1 MSEFAT
7 LSLAGI
13 KSRLGGFDVSSEN
26 KIQIE
31 LPKTHTKSDVARAQ
45 KDCEILGAILKSQ
58 PERVVELLQA
68 ARSNE
73 REKAQKLARELG
85 LAEEAFQAQEGGLVG
100 LVIVILLI
108 MIVAGAKPA
117 Q

>member
-7 LSLAGI
+7 LSIAGL
-13 KSRLGGFDVSSEN
+13 KSRLGEFEISSEN
-26 KIQIE
+26 RVQIE
-31 LPKTHTKSDVARAQ
+31 LPKTHAKADVARAQ
-45 KDCEILGAILKSQ
+45 RDCEILGAILKSN

-85 LAEEAFQAQEGGLVG
+85 LTEDAFLAQEGGFVG
-100 LVIVILLI
+100 LVIVIVLI
-108 MIVAGAKPA
+108 LIVAGAAPA
-117 Q
+117 K